1 MYRLDSKNNSR
12 KSRSRTQQRQNE
24 NEVLVERY
32 RMEPRQR
39 FETSRA
45 YKIMEEVVQALFN
58 NEGDIDYNEERFRGL
73 SKRASELI
81 KDEVKKLDYSRCR
94 IVSLVYAGQYFNQS
108 CTLQM
113 SSIMLS
119 DKEVDGF
126 AEYSLQKRGFF
137 VTAVVY
143 GIHKLWR
150 DRNAQISCKSEAITD
165 RLHVIM
171 ELLFVWKY

>member
-1 MYRLDSKNNSR
+1 
-12 KSRSRTQQRQNE
+12 
-24 NEVLVERY
+24 
-32 RMEPRQR
+32 
-39 FETSRA
+39 
-45 YKIMEEVVQALFN
+45 MEEVVQALFN

-73 SKRASELI
+73 SKRAGELI

-143 GIHKLWR
+143 GIHKL
-150 DRNAQISCKSEAITD
+150 
-165 RLHVIM
+165 
-171 ELLFVWKY
+171 